1 MQEISTKC
9 IFKKGHFTL
18 EEAMSALKAIRKQAG
33 VTQTQ
38 LAERVGLT
46 QAAIGHYETGRRKP
60 GLSECR
66 RIVAAL
72 NDLGAECTLAEAFPE
87 PEHDSLAVSVQ
98 MAS

>member
-1 MQEISTKC
+1 D
-9 IFKKGHFTL
+9 
-18 EEAMSALKAIRKQAG
+18 AMSALKAIRKQAG
-33 VTQTQ
+33 VTPTQ

>member
-1 MQEISTKC
+1 
-9 IFKKGHFTL
+9 
-18 EEAMSALKAIRKQAG
+18 MSALKSIRKQAG

-72 NDLGAECTLAEAFPE
+72 NSFGAACSLSEVFPE
-87 PEHDSLAVSVQ
+87 PEQDPAPVQSV
-98 MAS
+98 A

>member
-1 MQEISTKC
+1 
-9 IFKKGHFTL
+9 
-18 EEAMSALKAIRKQAG
+18 MSALKTIRKQTG

-72 NDLGAECTLAEAFPE
+72 NSFGVDCCLADVFPE
-87 PEHDSLAVSVQ
+87 PIQEQDPAQSV
-98 MAS
+98 A